1 MVGGLVVKNIGI
13 ARIYDK
19 QTDKHLCNNC
29 IYIYDCDNQDILFV
43 KQYKFRRV
51 DPDIYKIEM
60 V

>member
-1 MVGGLVVKNIGI
+1 MINKGS

-19 QTDKHLCNNC
+19 QTGKHLCNNC
-29 IYIYDCDNQDILFV
+29 VYIYDLDNQDILFI

-51 DPDIYKIEM
+51 DLDIYKIEM

>member
-1 MVGGLVVKNIGI
+1 MKNIGI